1 MAKSLPQIVARHFA
15 LVVKMELQNKMHSV
29 DAKVFHHF
37 SNWFGHFTS
46 NMKIR
51 IRKIF
56 ILTIQGLFKKAIKEA
71 FYIDYRVVHHKM
83 DM

>member
-15 LVVKMELQNKMHSV
+15 LVKMELQNKMHSV

-56 ILTIQGLFKKAIKEA
+56 ILTIQGLFKRQLRKL
-71 FYIDYRVVHHKM
+71 FT
-83 DM
+83 